1 MRLLLRPGAG
11 INEDDSSPGHF
22 YPTDSTYNFLSY
34 LLTCK
39 TLHSTPPPKHTH
51 PSRQVGSQP
60 ATEALPLVMEPES
73 RLYSCPVVVLDF
85 QSLYPSLVIAYNL
98 CYTTMV
104 GRPTHAAAAV
114 AAATAA
120 SSSSSQP
127 TGTPASSDR
136 GRNTPSQQVGVS
148 SQQKQQLPQQQ
159 PPGVGIRMG
168 VSSYSPPVAALVP
181 GGAADPEGLVI
192 APSGVAFL
200 PPRVRPGVL
209 PRLLHEIL
217 ATRVMVKAA
226 MKRCK
231 ADKVRL
237 SLDFFSL
244 FLETVCLQRFLTLSG
259 GSLRDL

>member
-1 MRLLLRPGAG
+1 MKLQGDPHTGVLQLLP
-11 INEDDSSPGHF
+11 
-22 YPTDSTYNFLSY
+22 Y
-34 LLTCK
+34 LACSCTGCH
-39 TLHSTPPPKHTH
+39 TGSHTH
-51 PSRQVGSQP
+51 QAQHTS
-60 ATEALPLVMEPES
+60 
-73 RLYSCPVVVLDF
+73 
-85 QSLYPSLVIAYNL
+85 SLEQRGTGN
-98 CYTTMV
+98 T
-104 GRPTHAAAAV
+104 